1 MFRTPLIIYA
11 ANYSQPEA
19 FADMPPD
26 VFRAK
31 AAATRRGEPP
41 RDGRHGPR
49 LGAAAILGVERWHF
63 SAGGLQFFNAAACID
78 REGRFQAH
86 YDKMHPVMFG
96 EYVPL
101 ADRFPWLQRLTPLGD
116 NLTAGEEPAMFTVGK
131 LRVAPNICF
140 ENVLSHLIR
149 GQVNRLR
156 AARPPPNVLVSLTN
170 DGWFWGS
177 SELDMH
183 LACAAFRAVE
193 CRMPLLIAANTG
205 FSAWIDGDGRI
216 RAQGPR
222 RAAEVVF
229 AEVRADPR
237 AAYTWILATGSP
249 AVALRRALGWARSE

>member
-1 MFRTPLIIYA
+1 MGGA
-11 ANYSQPEA
+11 ARPGQSPH
-19 FADMPPD
+19 
-26 VFRAK
+26 
-31 AAATRRGEPP
+31 
-41 RDGRHGPR
+41 DGRHGAG

-63 SAGGLQFFNAAACID
+63 SAAGLQFFNAAACID
-78 REGRFQAH
+78 REGRLLGY

-116 NLTAGEEPAMFTVGK
+116 NLAAGEEPAMFTVGK
-131 LRVAPNICF
+131 LRIAPNICF
-140 ENVLSHLIR
+140 ENVLSHVVR

-156 AARPPPNVLVSLTN
+156 AEDRRPNALVSLTN

-193 CRMPLLIAANTG
+193 CRLPLLIAANTG

-222 RAAEVVF
+222 RAAEVVV
-229 AEVRADPR
+229 AEVCADRRTSLYLDFGDWFAAACLAACIGLGAAGITLWWGINPPLRAIAD
-237 AAYTWILATGSP
+237 
-249 AVALRRALGWARSE
+249 EK

>member
-1 MFRTPLIIYA
+1 MGEMA
-11 ANYSQPEA
+11 
-19 FADMPPD
+19 
-26 VFRAK
+26 
-31 AAATRRGEPP
+31 RG
-41 RDGRHGPR
+41 
-49 LGAAAILGVERWHF
+49 LGVAAIFGVEHEHF
-63 SAGGLQFFNAAACID
+63 SAAGLQRFNAAACID
-78 REGRFQAH
+78 RQGRLQSY

-101 ADRFPWLQRLTPLGD
+101 ADRFPWLQRLSPLGD
-116 NLTAGEEPAMFTVGK
+116 NLAAGEEPAMFTVGK

-149 GQVNRLR
+149 GQVQRLR
-156 AARPPPNVLVSLTN
+156 AQGRNPNVLVSLTN

-183 LACAAFRAVE
+183 LACAVFRAVE

-222 RAAEVVF
+222 RVADVVIAEV
-229 AEVRADPR
+229 
-237 AAYTWILATGSP
+237 
-249 AVALRRALGWARSE
+249 LRRPAGQPLPRLWRLVRRSLSCGVHWAGCGRYNANEG